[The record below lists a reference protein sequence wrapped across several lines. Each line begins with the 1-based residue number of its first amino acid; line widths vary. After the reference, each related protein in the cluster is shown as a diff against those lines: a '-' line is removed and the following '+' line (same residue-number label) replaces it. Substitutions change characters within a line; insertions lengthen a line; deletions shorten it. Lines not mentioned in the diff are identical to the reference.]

1 MLGNLCDQS
10 EEIRSCVESADV
22 VLASPS
28 LLRKDNWRG
37 QESVAKALKH
47 LIRDADAATLNQL
60 VDLLLENEPKSKS
73 HVIMLLGYLLSVAS
87 HEDLVQERGAVNF
100 SSRRVDFN
108 GCSNSDTNGCKTCKS
123 YMVIQTQTPIGCKT
137 WKIRTGCSIL
147 HENHYHRSIFS
158 LVHTKYF
165 RGTKPLTI
173 YSFDLAKK
181 H

>member
-1 MLGNLCDQS
+1 MIKVKKFVLVLKVQMLFQPS
-10 EEIRSCVESADV
+10 S
-22 VLASPS
+22 S

-87 HEDLVQERGAVNF
+87 HEDLVQEIGTVNF

-108 GCSNSDTNGCKTCKS
+108 GCSNSDTNGCKTCK
-123 YMVIQTQTPIGCKT
+123 ILT
-137 WKIRTGCSIL
+137 WLFKLRPPLDAKHAKFAQVARYCMKIIMREADFL
-147 HENHYHRSIFS
+147 
-158 LVHTKYF
+158 
-165 RGTKPLTI
+165 
-173 YSFDLAKK
+173 
-181 H
+181 